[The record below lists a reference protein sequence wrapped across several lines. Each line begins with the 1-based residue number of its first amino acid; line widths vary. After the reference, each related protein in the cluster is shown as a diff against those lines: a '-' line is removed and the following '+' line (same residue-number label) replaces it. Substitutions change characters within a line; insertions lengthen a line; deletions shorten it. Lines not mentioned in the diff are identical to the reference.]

1 MQSDK
6 DPATPPRAPV
16 RPDDLLVLAGAGTL
30 PRLVVEGAR
39 RAGVP
44 RVGVLGVKGA
54 VEGRSFRGADWRGKI
69 SLGSVAKFRE
79 AVRASG
85 FRHAILAGQ
94 VSPLAFFRAAF
105 DPEIRS
111 ILAGM
116 GAHNAHTMFG
126 RLVEE
131 LAALGC
137 EVLPSSL
144 FLGPHVPAA
153 GVLTARPPTEAESAA
168 AAFGAKIALAVCDL
182 DVGQTVV
189 AKDGVALAV
198 EGFDGTN
205 ATILRGGRI
214 ARGGAVVVKVAKR
227 GHDMRFDIPVV
238 GLKTLA
244 VMKKARC
251 TALAVQAGR
260 TLFIDLPA
268 VVRRADKLG
277 MCIVAFDSGL
287 PPAPVLP
294 PSALTPEG

>member
-1 MQSDK
+1 MDNPTVEPPS
-6 DPATPPRAPV
+6 PALPA
-16 RPDDLLVLAGAGTL
+16 RPDDLLVMAGAGAL
-30 PRLVVEGAR
+30 PRLVVEGAH

-54 VEGRSFRGADWRGKI
+54 VEGATLRAADWRGTI
-69 SLGSVAKFRE
+69 SLGSTAKFRE
-79 AVRASG
+79 AVRAAG
-85 FRHAILAGQ
+85 FRHVILAGQ
-94 VSPLAFFRAAF
+94 ISPLAFFRAAF
-105 DPEIRS
+105 DPELVK

-116 GAHNAHTMFG
+116 RVHNAHTLFH
-126 RLVEE
+126 RLIDE
-131 LAALGC
+131 LASLGC

-144 FLGPHVPAA
+144 FLGPHIPAP
-153 GVLTARPPTEAESAA
+153 GVLTARPPTEAEGAA

-182 DVGQTVV
+182 DIGQTVV
-189 AKDGVALAV
+189 VKDGVALAV

-214 ARGGAVVVKVAKR
+214 ARGGATVVKVAKR

-244 VMKKARC
+244 VMRKARC

-277 MCIVAFDSGL
+277 MCITAFDSGL

-294 PSALTPEG
+294 PAAP

>member
-1 MQSDK
+1 MENEASAAK
-6 DPATPPRAPV
+6 AAGPE
-16 RPDDLLVLAGAGTL
+16 RPDDLLVLAGAGAL

-54 VEGRSFRGADWRGKI
+54 VERATMRGADWRGKI
-69 SLGSVAKFRE
+69 SICSTAKFRK

-85 FRHAILAGQ
+85 FRHVILAGQ
-94 VSPLAFFRAAF
+94 VSPFAFFRAAF
-105 DPEIRS
+105 EPE
-111 ILAGM
+111 LAKIIAEM
-116 GAHNAHTMFG
+116 RVHNAHTLFR
-126 RLVEE
+126 RLIDEI
-131 LAALGC
+131 AALGC

-144 FLGPHVPAA
+144 FLGPHIPRA
-153 GVLTARPPTEAESAA
+153 GVLTARPPTEAEAA
-168 AAFGAKIALAVCDL
+168 AVAFGSKLALAVCDL
-182 DVGQTVV
+182 DIGQTVV
-189 AKDGVALAV
+189 VKDGVALAV

-214 ARGGAVVVKVAKR
+214 GRGGAVVVKVAKR

-238 GLKTLA
+238 GLKTLD

-277 MCIVAFDSGL
+277 MCIAAYDSGL
-287 PPAPVLP
+287 PAAPVLP
-294 PSALTPEG
+294 ASGG

>member
-1 MQSDK
+1 MK
-6 DPATPPRAPV
+6 
-16 RPDDLLVLAGAGTL
+16 
-30 PRLVVEGAR
+30 
-39 RAGVP
+39 
-44 RVGVLGVKGA
+44 
-54 VEGRSFRGADWRGKI
+54 
-69 SLGSVAKFRE
+69 
-79 AVRASG
+79 
-85 FRHAILAGQ
+85 ILA
-94 VSPLAFFRAAF
+94 
-105 DPEIRS
+105 E
-111 ILAGM
+111 M
-116 GAHNAHTMFG
+116 GVHNAHTLFR
-126 RLVEE
+126 RLIDE

-144 FLGPHVPAA
+144 FLGPHIPAA

-168 AAFGAKIALAVCDL
+168 ATFGSKIALAVCDL

-214 ARGGAVVVKVAKR
+214 ARGGAVVVKVAKH

-277 MCIVAFDSGL
+277 ICITAFDSGL
-287 PPAPVLP
+287 PAAPVLP
-294 PSALTPEG
+294 PAP

>member
-1 MQSDK
+1 MN
-6 DPATPPRAPV
+6 PATESAAPAPPAPPA
-16 RPDDLLVLAGAGTL
+16 RPDDLLVLAGAGAL

-44 RVGVLGVKGA
+44 RIGVLGVKGA
-54 VEGRSFRGADWRGKI
+54 VERATLRAADWRGKI
-69 SLGSVAKFRE
+69 SLGSTAKFRE

-85 FRHAILAGQ
+85 FRHVILAGQ
-94 VSPLAFFRAAF
+94 ISPLAFFRAAF
-105 DPEIRS
+105 DPELVK
-111 ILAGM
+111 ILAQM
-116 GAHNAHTMFG
+116 GAHNAHTLFG
-126 RLVEE
+126 RLIEE

-144 FLGPHVPAA
+144 FLAPHIPAP
-153 GVLTARPPTEAESAA
+153 GVLTARPPTEAERAA
-168 AAFGAKIALAVCDL
+168 AAFGERLALAVCDL
-182 DVGQTVV
+182 DIGQTVV
-189 AKDGVALAV
+189 VKDGVALAV

-227 GHDMRFDIPVV
+227 DHDMRFDIPVV
-238 GLKTLA
+238 GLRTLD

-251 TALAVQAGR
+251 TALHVQAGR

-277 MCIVAFDSGL
+277 MCITAFDSGL
-287 PPAPVLP
+287 PAAPVIP
-294 PSALTPEG
+294 AAEP

>member
-1 MQSDK
+1 MDNATDSPPS
-6 DPATPPRAPV
+6 PA
-16 RPDDLLVLAGAGTL
+16 RPDDLLVLAGAGAL
-30 PRLVVEGAR
+30 PRLVIEGAR

-44 RVGVLGVKGA
+44 RIGVLGVKGA
-54 VEGRSFRGADWRGKI
+54 VEGATFRNTDWRGKI
-69 SLGSVAKFRE
+69 SLGSTAKFRE
-79 AVRASG
+79 AVRAAG
-85 FRHAILAGQ
+85 FRHVILAGQ
-94 VSPLAFFRAAF
+94 ISPLAFFRAAF
-105 DPEIRS
+105 DPELVK
-111 ILAGM
+111 ILAEIGV
-116 GAHNAHTMFG
+116 HNAHTLFR
-126 RLVEE
+126 RLIDE

-144 FLGPHVPAA
+144 FLGPHIPAP
-153 GVLTARPPTEAESAA
+153 GVLTSRPPTEAEAAA

-182 DVGQTVV
+182 DIGQTVV
-189 AKDGVALAV
+189 VKDGVALAV

-214 ARGGAVVVKVAKR
+214 ARGGATVVKVAKR

-251 TALAVQAGR
+251 TSLAVQAGR

-277 MCIVAFDSGL
+277 MCITAFDSGL
-287 PPAPVLP
+287 PAAPVLP
-294 PSALTPEG
+294 PAGP